1 MSQPHDFP
9 FDITDVAELL
19 HLRIRRPSPQGFY
32 VDCPICNDK
41 RGKMHIN
48 TQTDTWRCNYCDE
61 SGGMLALY
69 AKVHSISTSAAYREI
84 SDALLN
90 GVNLSDHAVK
100 YPDKPKETPAEAAPV
115 ADIAVRHKT
124 YTALLAM
131 LTLSTYTAGIMI
143 PARTRQGLISGF
155 QIRLDVPL
163 KNEDDPPEKDGAK
176 YIWFS
181 SAGKPKGTSS
191 GSPAHFVGDPNA
203 GVVYV
208 TEGLLKSDIAH
219 YLMNRS
225 FAATAGVN
233 NMAQLEFLLKELAE
247 NGTHTIIES
256 EDMDKYRN
264 EAACKGAL
272 KLHEL
277 ARKYGMVCRGLN
289 WNPNYKGVDDWQ
301 LALKRNAHTKED
313 SRKNF
318 RQRFMYGLCDF
329 DAIDD
334 DIAQW
339 HESTECACELHEYLG
354 LTEEEY
360 SLFVRS
366 SDEFE
371 GRLLSQRQ
379 EQRFRIYQLEVSL
392 YKVIPFAFGGIK
404 ELQKA
409 GHEYPPA
416 AQYSLIHDGMLHC
429 EETESDTGRLTRIAE
444 LFGDVLPKDYR
455 GRSVAPSDVI
465 ELYDDTGRRYFYRDT
480 DGFCPV
486 KFSPMLA
493 KK

>member
-1 MSQPHDFP
+1 M
-9 FDITDVAELL
+9 
-19 HLRIRRPSPQGFY
+19 
-32 VDCPICNDK
+32 
-41 RGKMHIN
+41 
-48 TQTDTWRCNYCDE
+48 
-61 SGGMLALY
+61 
-69 AKVHSISTSAAYREI
+69 
-84 SDALLN
+84 
-90 GVNLSDHAVK
+90 
-100 YPDKPKETPAEAAPV
+100 
-115 ADIAVRHKT
+115 
-124 YTALLAM
+124 
-131 LTLSTYTAGIMI
+131 
-143 PARTRQGLISGF
+143 
-155 QIRLDVPL
+155 
-163 KNEDDPPEKDGAK
+163 
-176 YIWFS
+176 
-181 SAGKPKGTSS
+181 
-191 GSPAHFVGDPNA
+191 
-203 GVVYV
+203 

-416 AQYSLIHDGMLHC
+416 SQYRLIHDGMLHC
-429 EETESDTGRLTRIAE
+429 EETASDTGRLTRIAE
-444 LFGDVLPKDYR
+444 LFGDALPKDYR

>member
-1 MSQPHDFP
+1 M
-9 FDITDVAELL
+9 
-19 HLRIRRPSPQGFY
+19 
-32 VDCPICNDK
+32 
-41 RGKMHIN
+41 
-48 TQTDTWRCNYCDE
+48 
-61 SGGMLALY
+61 
-69 AKVHSISTSAAYREI
+69 
-84 SDALLN
+84 
-90 GVNLSDHAVK
+90 
-100 YPDKPKETPAEAAPV
+100 
-115 ADIAVRHKT
+115 
-124 YTALLAM
+124 
-131 LTLSTYTAGIMI
+131 
-143 PARTRQGLISGF
+143 
-155 QIRLDVPL
+155 
-163 KNEDDPPEKDGAK
+163 
-176 YIWFS
+176 
-181 SAGKPKGTSS
+181 
-191 GSPAHFVGDPNA
+191 
-203 GVVYV
+203 

-233 NMAQLEFLLKELAE
+233 NMAQLELLLKELAE

-264 EAACKGAL
+264 EAACRGAL

-301 LALKRNAHTKED
+301 LALKRNAYAKED

-329 DAIDD
+329 EVIDD

-366 SDEFE
+366 SDELE
-371 GRLLSQRQ
+371 NRLLSQRQ

-416 AQYSLIHDGMLHC
+416 AQYRLIHDGMLHC
-429 EETESDTGRLTRIAE
+429 EETASDTGRLTRIAE
-444 LFGDVLPKDYR
+444 LFGDALPKDYR